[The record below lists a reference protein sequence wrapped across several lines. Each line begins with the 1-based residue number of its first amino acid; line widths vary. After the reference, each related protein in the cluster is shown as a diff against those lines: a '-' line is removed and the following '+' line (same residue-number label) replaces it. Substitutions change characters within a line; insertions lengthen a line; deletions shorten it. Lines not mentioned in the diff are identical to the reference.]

1 MASIAQQDV
10 IHNSDIDRGD
20 DAITILVTIDYSTR
34 VIIEQVVVKRCHV
47 NAAHNAVA
55 VNIAKHAADGSSS
68 RHIATGIIHV
78 EPFIKYPIVE
88 GFTQIFVTFPRILCK
103 FVAGN

>member
-68 RHIATGIIHV
+68 RHIAAGIIQDSTRKIPPAGSV
-78 EPFIKYPIVE
+78 ILRLY
-88 GFTQIFVTFPRILCK
+88 TIFCYLSE
-103 FVAGN
+103 NSM